1 MASHLPVCEWEDDV
15 SRGFISTIN
24 KMAKEAERA
33 RKAQERAKVRFAK
46 SAAKQLKQ
54 LNKFERESYHEAR
67 QNDAKTE
74 NERLLNENS
83 TLCNI
88 LESAL
93 NRNIS
98 IDFDRIR
105 KKVTDR
111 DLDADPLLRLPEVP
125 MLENLMPEPL
135 GFFQKFIPGAK
146 GRYRKLAANAET
158 EHAALLN
165 NFEAIMKRR
174 TSALGELQKEADRYN
189 AEISALR
196 DAYKAGEAEG
206 VIAYFEAVF
215 QQSEYPDC
223 FSQEHNI
230 AFLPDSRQIVVDYE
244 IPSIDE
250 TVPVVE
256 KYRYIKSKDE
266 FVETK
271 RTEKSRQSFYA
282 SILAQ
287 TALRL
292 FHEVFASDVEHVVE
306 VAVINIYVPTID
318 KATGHSI
325 RPCLISAR
333 LSAEQFA
340 ELHLERVEPTVCLKQ
355 LRANVSSHPSELVA
369 VKPIIDI
376 NMVDRRFIDEANVL
390 STLDSRPNL
399 MELTPGEF
407 ESLITNLF
415 KAMGLEARLTQ
426 SSRDGGVDCVAFDQR
441 PIFGGKVVIQAK
453 RYKHTVGVSAVRD
466 LYGTMMNEGASKGI
480 LVTTSGYGKAA
491 FEFANGKPIELI
503 SGGNLLS
510 LLSEHAGIEAKI
522 QVPDI
527 WIDPPLQE

>member
-1 MASHLPVCEWEDDV
+1 M
-15 SRGFISTIN
+15 
-24 KMAKEAERA
+24 
-33 RKAQERAKVRFAK
+33 
-46 SAAKQLKQ
+46 
-54 LNKFERESYHEAR
+54 
-67 QNDAKTE
+67 
-74 NERLLNENS
+74 
-83 TLCNI
+83 
-88 LESAL
+88 
-93 NRNIS
+93 
-98 IDFDRIR
+98 
-105 KKVTDR
+105 
-111 DLDADPLLRLPEVP
+111 
-125 MLENLMPEPL
+125 
-135 GFFQKFIPGAK
+135 
-146 GRYRKLAANAET
+146 
-158 EHAALLN
+158 
-165 NFEAIMKRR
+165 
-174 TSALGELQKEADRYN
+174 
-189 AEISALR
+189 
-196 DAYKAGEAEG
+196 
-206 VIAYFEAVF
+206 IAYFEAVF

-510 LLSEHAGIEAKI
+510 LLSEHAVSKRRSRCLIYGLIRRYRNKWVSQQQGRSAG
-522 QVPDI
+522 D
-527 WIDPPLQE
+527 LGRR